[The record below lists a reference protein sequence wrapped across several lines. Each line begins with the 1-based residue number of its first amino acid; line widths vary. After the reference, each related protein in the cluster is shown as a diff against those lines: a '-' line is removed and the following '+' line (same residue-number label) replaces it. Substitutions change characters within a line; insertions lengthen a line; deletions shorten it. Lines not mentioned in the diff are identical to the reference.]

1 MNEIMTFS
9 NSEFGQIRTVTI
21 DGEPWFVAK
30 DISDSLGYTKT
41 FSMTKLIDDEDRRN
55 ISSSVLE
62 EGSKQS
68 YQIGIVN
75 ESGLYAAI
83 FGSKLE
89 SAQRFKKWVTKEVLP
104 TIRKT
109 GTYNAVPVN
118 EQIPV
123 GEVASYLKV
132 MDRVAVRQNTVPY
145 KIAQAFKMVS
155 EQFGIQLPADFVN
168 MPEYEQMSLE
178 FSKGGGAV

>member
-1 MNEIMTFS
+1 MMGELKIFENK
-9 NSEFGQIRTVTI
+9 EFGKIRTVMI
-21 DGEPWFVAK
+21 KGAPWFAGKDVAEA
-30 DISDSLGYTKT
+30 LGYAKP
-41 FSMTKLIDDEDRRN
+41 SDVIGKRIEDEDRG
-55 ISSSVLE
+55 ISKMETPSGRQDVV
-62 EGSKQS
+62 
-68 YQIGIVN
+68 IIN
-75 ESGLYAAI
+75 ESGLYTLI
-83 FGSKLE
+83 LGSKLE
-89 SAQRFKKWVTKEVLP
+89 SAKKFKKWVTNEVLP
-104 TIRKT
+104 SIRKT

-132 MDRVAVRQNTVPY
+132 MDRVAVRQNMVPY

-178 FSKGGGAV
+178 FSKGGGAA